1 MCIWTYR
8 AHVLHTCILSV
19 CPYSETHCGSERR
32 RITATDESENTPNS
46 PSLQMMADCLTL
58 KRLAAQGGCAL
69 AIKTSATTVAAIKI
83 ADH

>member
-1 MCIWTYR
+1 
-8 AHVLHTCILSV
+8 
-19 CPYSETHCGSERR
+19 
-32 RITATDESENTPNS
+32 
-46 PSLQMMADCLTL
+46 MMADCLTL